1 MSFDPTYTLLRN
13 FTSPVAAIT
22 TSAGGRRNGFIVN
35 SAQRASLVP
44 TMPRLSIYVSKTNFS
59 HDLIYKSGVFAL
71 HLLRT
76 DQFETIF
83 TLGFQSGREVANK
96 LDLLQTV
103 DGTTGCPL
111 LKDCIAGF
119 ECNVVNAMDTGASTF
134 FLGDVVNVLEGK
146 NGPVMTSEYF
156 RDHLSAEKKWEYENN
171 LRAAAGQLE
180 ELAKNVNRES
190 VWPGPVLA
198 P

>member
-1 MSFDPTYTLLRN
+1 MSFDPVYTLLRN

-22 TSAGGRRNGFIVN
+22 TSAGGRRNGLIVN

-44 TMPRLSIYVSKTNFS
+44 HLPRLSIYVSKINFS

-96 LDLLQTV
+96 LDLLPV
-103 DGTTGCPL
+103 AEGKTGCPL
-111 LKDCIAGF
+111 LKDCVAGF
-119 ECNVVNAMDTGASTF
+119 ECKVVNAMDTGASTF

-156 RDHLSAEKKWEYENN
+156 RDHLSAERKWEYENN

-180 ELAKNVNRES
+180 ELARTVDREK